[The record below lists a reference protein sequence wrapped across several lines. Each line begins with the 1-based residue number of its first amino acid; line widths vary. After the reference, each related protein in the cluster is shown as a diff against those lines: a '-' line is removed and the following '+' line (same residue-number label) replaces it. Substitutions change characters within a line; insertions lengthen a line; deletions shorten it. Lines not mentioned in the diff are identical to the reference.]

1 MILLL
6 LILTNLIWVGY
17 SLTEGIREGFYW
29 NYENKSKKVC
39 DFNVNPVFNL
49 QRLLVTLVT
58 GGFLV
63 HILGHY
69 SLLCLLSMVIMFPFF
84 HNGTY
89 YYTRNKLDD
98 RFYPK
103 RWSDESVTI
112 PPYAPLMSYKKRTV
126 LMCVGI
132 LFQVFTYV
140 FLIMK

>member
-1 MILLL
+1 MILLS
-6 LILTNLIWVGY
+6 LILTNIIWVGY

-49 QRLLVTLVT
+49 QRLLITLVT

-69 SLLCLLSMVIMFPFF
+69 SLFCLFSMVIMFPFF

-112 PPYAPLMSYKKRTV
+112 PRYAPLMSYKKRTI